1 MWAQGLTKA
10 ESGMQSL
17 TATVQRRA
25 AHVVKPKLLLG
36 CEPTFHLRQGH
47 PLHVHMSACRA
58 HVFVQHGSHTERD
71 GVQEIWPMENK
82 FMCNTI

>member
-1 MWAQGLTKA
+1 MWARGLTKA

-58 HVFVQHGSHTERD
+58 HVFRAARIAHRTGWCARD
-71 GVQEIWPMENK
+71 LANGKQVYV
-82 FMCNTI
+82 